1 VFWEGAPG
9 RSWLPLADMAITT
22 RSIEESCVAAR
33 RAARELAGASTA
45 VKDAALLATARLLGE
60 RTGEILEA
68 NAGDLADE
76 RAAGLTQAL
85 RDRLTLTADRVA
97 AMAEGVRAVVSLD
110 DPVGEELERK
120 TLESGLDLRKLRV
133 PLGVVAVVYEA
144 RPNVTVDCA
153 ALTIKSGN
161 AIVLRGSHY
170 AERSNAALA
179 AVARE
184 ALAEAGLPEDAVL
197 LLSVGEGHGDL
208 AELATQDGVVDL
220 LIPRGGEGLKKAL
233 KDVAT
238 VPVIYAAAGNCHVYV
253 HADADLEMARR
264 IAVNAKTQR
273 PGVCNAAETLLVDA
287 AVAVDFLP
295 AALADLREA
304 GVELVGDERVR
315 SFAGGVE
322 VGAAT
327 DEDWDSEYLDLK
339 LAVAVVDSLE
349 DAIEHVNA
357 HGTGHSEAIVSSS
370 KEACERF
377 TAAVDAAVV
386 YANASTRFTDGFEF
400 GMGAEIGNSTQKLHA
415 RGPIGLRELTTY
427 KYAVQGDG
435 QVRE

>member
-1 VFWEGAPG
+1 
-9 RSWLPLADMAITT
+9 
-22 RSIEESCVAAR
+22 
-33 RAARELAGASTA
+33 
-45 VKDAALLATARLLGE
+45 
-60 RTGEILEA
+60 
-68 NAGDLADE
+68 
-76 RAAGLTQAL
+76 
-85 RDRLTLTADRVA
+85 
-97 AMAEGVRAVVSLD
+97 MAEGVRAVAALD
-110 DPVGEELERK
+110 DPIGEELEAK
-120 TLESGLDLRKLRV
+120 SLESGLDLRKLRV

-144 RPNVTVDCA
+144 RPNVTIDCA

-179 AVARE
+179 GVARE

-197 LLSVGEGHGDL
+197 LLPVGEGHGDL

-253 HADADLEMARR
+253 HSDADLEMARR
-264 IAVNAKTQR
+264 IVVNAKTQR
-273 PGVCNAAETLLVDA
+273 PGVCNAAETLLADA
-287 AVAVDFLP
+287 AIAADFLP

-304 GVELVGDERVR
+304 GVELVGDDRVR
-315 SFAGGVE
+315 ELAGGVE
-322 VGAAT
+322 VRTAS
-327 DEDWDSEYLDLK
+327 DDDWDAEYLDLK
-339 LAVAVVDSLE
+339 LAVAVVDSLG
-349 DAIEHVNA
+349 DAIDHVNA
-357 HGTGHSEAIVSSS
+357 HGTGHSEAIVTGSS
-370 KEACERF
+370 EASERF
-377 TAAVDAAVV
+377 TAGVDAAVV
-386 YANASTRFTDGFEF
+386 YTNASTRFTDGFEF

-427 KYAVQGDG
+427 KYVVHGDG